1 MSLIARFDG
10 PRAPEHTVRCAEK
23 AERAGFVNVQ
33 THYEP
38 PSGAHTV
45 TGDLPATVAR
55 RTVDKLLGR

>member
-10 PRAPEHTVRCAEK
+10 RKAPELTARCAEK

-38 PSGAHTV
+38 PSDTHTV
-45 TGDLPATVAR
+45 TGTLPDTVAL